1 MGRIMP
7 QRIPQTVTKLVYC
20 ALLLV
25 GPSAWAGDIL
35 VRLDGKQA
43 TGSVYLALAHADQQ
57 SWPEQ
62 PLRVIQSDDAQLR
75 LRNLPPGRFAIQVFQ
90 DRNGNGVLDLTPRG
104 LPLEPVGFSNNPSLL
119 SGKPTPSKSGFVHGT
134 GDSELLIRLHPP
146 RKKP

>member
-1 MGRIMP
+1 MP

-43 TGSVYLALAHADQQ
+43 GGSVHLALVQADQPG
-57 SWPEQ
+57 WPEQ
-62 PLRVIQSDDAQLR
+62 PVRMIHSDDPLLR
-75 LRNLPPGRFAIQVFQ
+75 LRNIPPGRFAIQVFQ
-90 DRNGNGVLDLTPRG
+90 DSNGNGVLDLTPRG

-119 SGKPTPSKSGFVHGT
+119 GGKPTPSKSTFVHGSA
-134 GDSELLIRLHPP
+134 DSELLIRLHAP